1 MALAN
6 KLASTFIAATAAF
19 LCAGAAYAGAPQWT
33 LSDAK
38 GDVTVLVAGEP
49 RALAKGSPVE
59 IGTAFVT
66 GRNGSVVLTRGGQT
80 VALSPNSRLR
90 VADPAPSRGLVQ
102 MFTDEGTATFQVS
115 DAAQNAGALS
125 TGAQMFAVSTPYLA
139 AAGRGAQFT
148 VTVSDAG
155 AQVKALDG
163 AVQVIT
169 HDGRSVQRVST
180 GMVGLVSADQ
190 MDRLTIDG
198 ATPRLAGTFAPTT
211 VAMKN

>member
-1 MALAN
+1 MALAS
-6 KLASTFIAATAAF
+6 KFLTATAAF
-19 LCAGAAYAGAPQWT
+19 LCAAAAHAGAPQWT
-33 LSDAK
+33 LNDAK
-38 GDVTVLVAGEP
+38 GEVTILVDGQAQP
-49 RALAKGSPVE
+49 LAKGSPVQ

-66 GRNGSVVLTRGGQT
+66 GRNGSVVLSRNGQT
-80 VALSPNSRLR
+80 VLLSPDSRLR

-102 MFTDEGTATFQVS
+102 MFTDQGTATFQVGN
-115 DAAQNAGALS
+115 AQTA
-125 TGAQMFAVSTPYLA
+125 GAQMFAVSTPYLA
-139 AAGRGAQFT
+139 AAGHSAQFT
-148 VTVSDAG
+148 VTVSDEG

-198 ATPRLAGTFAPTT
+198 ATPRLAGSFAPTT